1 LLKLDQSEAGRGVLA
16 MIGIPGFAVA
26 DHATYQPVSDFIAR
40 FSAQIRQPG
49 AEK

>member
-1 LLKLDQSEAGRGVLA
+1 